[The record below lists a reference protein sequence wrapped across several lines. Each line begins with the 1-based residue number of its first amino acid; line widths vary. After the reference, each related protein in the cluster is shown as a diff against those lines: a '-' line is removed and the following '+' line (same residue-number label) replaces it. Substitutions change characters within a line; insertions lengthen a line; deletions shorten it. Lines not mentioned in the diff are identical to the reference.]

1 MKPMNK
7 AINHN
12 EGKPR
17 PSLVLVDT
25 RKAFDEVVKVAEF
38 GCTKYSRDNWKSGGE
53 QFQKDNQDSMMR
65 HFLDYQAGKTV
76 DEESGCHPL
85 ASLIRRAMMELEL
98 ELEHWSR
105 PLQS

>member
-1 MKPMNK
+1 MKHMNK

-25 RKAFDEVVKVAEF
+25 RKAFDEVVKVVEF
-38 GCTKYSRDNWKSGGE
+38 GCLKYSRDNWKSGGE
-53 QFQKDNQDSMMR
+53 QFQKDNQDSMIR
-65 HFLDYQAGKTV
+65 HFLDYLNEKTV

-85 ASLIRRAMMELEL
+85 AHMIRRAMIELEL
-98 ELEHWSR
+98 KK
-105 PLQS
+105 